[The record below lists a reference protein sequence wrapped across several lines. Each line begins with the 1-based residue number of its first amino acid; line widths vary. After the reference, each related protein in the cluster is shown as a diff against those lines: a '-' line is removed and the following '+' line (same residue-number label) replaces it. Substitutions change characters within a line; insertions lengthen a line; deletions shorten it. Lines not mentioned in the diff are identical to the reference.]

1 MVSPGPVQL
10 PAYSPGAAA
19 EGAGEHAGQDTE
31 YDPDGED
38 RDDAEQDQQSC
49 FDHETLLLVHK
60 RAGADPI
67 VTKRTCLGTV
77 EVWLAGQVCQ
87 SVREH
92 PGMTSVGRTDIY
104 LCNGGDRK
112 EGPVSTTRN
121 VSAFQYT
128 LFNGSRTKKGYT
140 YRWQQ

>member
-10 PAYSPGAAA
+10 PAYSPGAAT

-31 YDPDGED
+31 YDPDSED
-38 RDDAEQDQQSC
+38 RDDAEQDQQRC
-49 FDHETLLLVHK
+49 FDHETLLRLHN
-60 RAGADPI
+60 RAGVNPI

-77 EVWLAGQVCQ
+77 EVWLASQVGQ

-104 LCNGGDRK
+104 LCNGGDRE

-121 VSAFQYT
+121 VSAYQYMS
-128 LFNGSRTKKGYT
+128 FGRSRTKKKLY
-140 YRWQQ
+140 

>member
-1 MVSPGPVQL
+1 
-10 PAYSPGAAA
+10 
-19 EGAGEHAGQDTE
+19 
-31 YDPDGED
+31 
-38 RDDAEQDQQSC
+38 
-49 FDHETLLLVHK
+49 VHK